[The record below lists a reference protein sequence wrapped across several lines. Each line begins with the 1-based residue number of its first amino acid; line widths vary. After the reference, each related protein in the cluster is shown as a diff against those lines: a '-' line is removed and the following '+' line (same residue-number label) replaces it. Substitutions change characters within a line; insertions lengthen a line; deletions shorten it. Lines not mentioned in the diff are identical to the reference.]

1 LDLIS
6 IDVRRLTLK
15 KNQNYKVKS
24 YIENMKK
31 EKKKQKTSLNLEE
44 NVEGALCYIFGW
56 ISGIIIFLLEKE
68 SKFVRF
74 HALQSTITFLG
85 LTIASIFFNIIP
97 FFGWIISSLI
107 GLLGF
112 ALWIVLMIKAYQG
125 EMYTLPI
132 AGDIAKQYLK

>member
-1 LDLIS
+1 
-6 IDVRRLTLK
+6 
-15 KNQNYKVKS
+15 
-24 YIENMKK
+24 MKK
-31 EKKKQKTSLNLEE
+31 EKKKQKTSLDLEE
-44 NVEGALCYIFGW
+44 NIEGALCYVLGW
-56 ISGIIIFLLEKE
+56 ISGIILFLLEKE

-74 HALQSTITFLG
+74 HALQSIITFLG
-85 LTIASIFFNIIP
+85 LTIASIFFSIIP
-97 FFGWIISSLI
+97 FFGWVISSLI

>member
-31 EKKKQKTSLNLEE
+31 EKKKQKTSLDLEE
-44 NVEGALCYIFGW
+44 NIEGALCYVLGW
-56 ISGIIIFLLEKE
+56 VSGIILFLLEKN
-68 SKFVRF
+68 KFVRF
-74 HALQSTITFLG
+74 HALQSIITFLG
-85 LTIASIFFNIIP
+85 LTIASIFFSIIP
-97 FFGWIISSLI
+97 LFGWIISSLI